1 MRSEKDLLLKNR
13 AALLLPAVREHR
25 RQCVPHAVSFLAN
38 IQDCSMVQSCPV
50 KAEVVFFAH
59 GLLKYGN
66 KRHWK
71 GMSPIKG

>member
-1 MRSEKDLLLKNR
+1 
-13 AALLLPAVREHR
+13 
-25 RQCVPHAVSFLAN
+25 
-38 IQDCSMVQSCPV
+38 MVGSCPLQ
-50 KAEVVFFAH
+50 AEVVFFAH